1 MKYEVDGIN
10 YDVILNKKR
19 IRNIY
24 VRFKNNSISVSTP
37 FLVSEKEIYNVLDK
51 NIDFIRK
58 MIQRENKKNTITY
71 LGNLVDVVSISNLK
85 NIEYSNGKIYV
96 KDRFKIDDNLK
107 ILALPIFMERLNYI
121 YSLFEEAIPFP
132 QLKIRKMTSRW
143 GVCNR
148 KTKSITLNSELIKY
162 DIVYIDYVIVHE
174 LSHFVHFNHSKSF
187 WMTVS
192 KYCPQYK
199 MIRKKLRE

>member
-10 YDVILNKKR
+10 YDIILTKKR

-24 VRFKNNSISVSTP
+24 VRFKNNSICVSTP
-37 FLVSEKEIYNVLDK
+37 FLVSEKEIYSVLDK

-58 MIQRENKKNTITY
+58 MIKRENKKNTITY
-71 LGNLVDVVSISNLK
+71 LGKSVDIVGISNLK
-85 NIEYSNGKIYV
+85 KPEYSNGKIYV
-96 KDRFKIDDNLK
+96 KDRSKIDDNLK
-107 ILALPIFMERLNYI
+107 LLAQPIFMERLNYI
-121 YSLFEEAIPFP
+121 YNLFEENIPFP

-162 DIVYIDYVIVHE
+162 DIIYIDYVIVHE

-199 MIRKKLRE
+199 MIRKNLRE